1 MAAAAAAAGLEEALR
16 PFHDRASDAEV
27 RALVSLSS

>member
-1 MAAAAAAAGLEEALR
+1 MAAAAGLEEALR